1 MNKLAAS
8 LAVGAATL
16 FVSTADAA
24 PLMPTAPAIDN
35 GVENVR
41 LVCNEWGRCW
51 RVRGPRYGYGYGY
64 RGSYGYAPDYGYGYG
79 YRRPYYNR
87 PGVYFGAPG
96 VSFGFGVGPRW

>member
-24 PLMPTAPAIDN
+24 PLMPVAPAIDN

-51 RVRGPRYGYGYGY
+51 RVRGPRYGY
-64 RGSYGYAPDYGYGYG
+64 RGSYGYYAPDYGYG
-79 YRRPYYNR
+79 YRRPYYHRR

-96 VSFGFGVGPRW
+96 VSFGFGVGPRYW

>member
-1 MNKLAAS
+1 MNKLVAS
-8 LAVGAATL
+8 LAVGAAAL
-16 FVSTADAA
+16 FVSTAADAA

-51 RVRGPRYGYGYGY
+51 RTRGPRYGYGYGY
-64 RGSYGYAPDYGYGYG
+64 RGSYGYAPDYGYG